1 MRLLTS
7 LREIRIGTLARMR
20 IGVLGAGGMGS
31 AFAGFLAVA
40 GEDVVLVGRS
50 VEHIEAITSTGLAIE
65 GIAGNRVVRF
75 EATADPSG
83 VDALDALVVLTKTFD
98 TTIAVEAVAHALK
111 RNGVVVS
118 LQNGLGNDAP
128 LARAFGIDRSLIGVT
143 TVGAQRHEPGRIT
156 ITPATAEGAS
166 RTTFGPPARRA
177 VSAAARAAGN
187 ELARRLTLAGLPS
200 DYHDDVI
207 VDVWGKL
214 ALAVMGPISAVLRRS
229 VVRVWERPDARS
241 LVRAMFDEVVDVA
254 IAAGVA
260 LDRESAWEH
269 AVRTYEG
276 TGDHTPS
283 MCADVLHGR
292 RTEIDAMA
300 GEVGRRGRTLGVP
313 TPVHDTITSL
323 IRAVE

>member
-1 MRLLTS
+1 M
-7 LREIRIGTLARMR
+7 
-20 IGVLGAGGMGS
+20 
-31 AFAGFLAVA
+31 
-40 GEDVVLVGRS
+40 
-50 VEHIEAITSTGLAIE
+50 
-65 GIAGNRVVRF
+65 
-75 EATADPSG
+75 
-83 VDALDALVVLTKTFD
+83 
-98 TTIAVEAVAHALK
+98 
-111 RNGVVVS
+111 
-118 LQNGLGNDAP
+118 
-128 LARAFGIDRSLIGVT
+128 
-143 TVGAQRHEPGRIT
+143 
-156 ITPATAEGAS
+156 
-166 RTTFGPPARRA
+166 
-177 VSAAARAAGN
+177 
-187 ELARRLTLAGLPS
+187 
-200 DYHDDVI
+200 I